1 MHSNWEESF
10 FQGIALES
18 WRRCFTAETTHAE
31 ADFLE
36 RQMKLQPGACLLD
49 MACGNGRHALQLAAR
64 GYRVTGLDQ
73 SQEFLAEAR
82 GNPADVHWVLGDM
95 RELAF
100 AAEFDAAW
108 CFGNSFGYLDGDEVP
123 VVLAGVARALR
134 PGGRF
139 AIDTGMTAE
148 SILPNLVRN
157 RWFQLGD
164 ILMLSR
170 NWYHSAESRLEIE
183 YTFVRG
189 GETVTRPTSSYVFTA
204 AELCRMHRQAGL
216 EPVALLGSLEG
227 EPYQLGSPRLILVS
241 RAAG

>member
-1 MHSNWEESF
+1 MHSNWEKSF

-18 WRRCFTAETTHAE
+18 WRRCFTAETTRAE

-36 RQMKLQPGACLLD
+36 RQLKLQPGACLLD
-49 MACGNGRHALQLAAR
+49 VACGSGRHATELAAR
-64 GYRVTGLDQ
+64 GHRVTGLDL
-73 SQEFLAEAR
+73 SEEFLAEAR
-82 GNPADVHWVLGDM
+82 GNPGDVRWVLGDM
-95 RELAF
+95 RELGF
-100 AAEFDAAW
+100 TAEFDAAW
-108 CFGNSFGYLDGDEVP
+108 CLGNSFGYLDGHEGLA
-123 VVLAGVARALR
+123 VLAGIAKALR
-134 PGGRF
+134 PGGRL
-139 AIDTGMTAE
+139 AIDTGMAAE

-164 ILMLSR
+164 MLMLSR
-170 NWYHSAESRLEIE
+170 NWYHPAESRLEIE

-189 GETVTRPTSSYVFTA
+189 GETVTRPASSYVFTV
-204 AELCRMHRQAGL
+204 AELCRMHRHAGL